1 MKLNPVV
8 IVLLMVASCSKPAK
22 KYNTWE
28 NYGGN
33 KENNHYSSLSQI
45 DTSNVSQ
52 LRPAWI
58 FNTGDADT
66 AKYSQI
72 QCNPIVIDSV
82 MYFTSPTLKL
92 YAVYAATGQKIWEFN
107 PDSLFR
113 NNQFMHFVLNNNRG
127 VTYWTDGKNDKR
139 IFYVASSYLHCLN
152 AMNGQLITSFGDSGL
167 VDLHN
172 DLGRE
177 AGDLFVTA
185 TSPGIIYKDLYI
197 LGSRVDEGAAAAPG
211 HIRAYD
217 VKTGKLRWIFHTIPQ
232 PGQVGYETWED
243 PNAYKHVGG
252 ANSWSGLT
260 IDEERG
266 IVFAPTGSASYDFYG
281 GKRKGQNLFANCLL
295 ALDAGTGKRK
305 WHFQF
310 IHHDL
315 WDWDLPAPPV
325 LVTVKK
331 EQRNI
336 DAVAQVTKHGM
347 VWLFERETGDPVY
360 PINEVPVD
368 TISEL
373 IGEKVWPT
381 QPMPT
386 FIKPFVR
393 QTFSINDIN
402 PYLPDTSM
410 ARIKKALEGYR
421 YGKMFIPPGKKPHV
435 EFPGFDGG
443 AEWGGP
449 AYDPETGLFYVNA
462 NEMGWVVTMNKVKT
476 ELTTIKENYGQ
487 AGLRLYQKY
496 CTSCHGPDRKGAGNF
511 PTLTNLQ
518 GRYRDADIVSL
529 LSTGR
534 RMMPSFNYITK
545 EEKEAITNYILD
557 LKENELKEF
566 IRPSQ
571 PQDDYRA
578 VPYVMEGYN
587 KFLSPEGY
595 PAIGPP
601 WGTLTAINL
610 HTGEHVWKT
619 TLGEYPELT
628 AKGVPPTG
636 TENYGGPVVTAG
648 GILFIAAAKDSKIRA
663 FNKYNGRLLWE
674 YDLPAAGFATPS
686 VYEVGGKQFLVIACG
701 GGKLRTRSGDAYIAF
716 ALPNNR

>member
-1 MKLNPVV
+1 MKFSLVV
-8 IVLLMVASCSKPAK
+8 IIFFFFASCSKPQK
-22 KYNTWE
+22 KYNSWE

-45 DTSNVSQ
+45 DTNNVNQ

-72 QCNPIVIDSV
+72 QCNPIIIDSV

-92 YAVYAATGQKIWEFN
+92 YAVHAGTGKEIWQFN
-107 PDSLFR
+107 PDSMFR
-113 NNQFMHFVLNNNRG
+113 NNQFMHFILNNNRG
-127 VTYWTDGKNDKR
+127 VTYWSDGQNDKR
-139 IFYVASSYLHCLN
+139 ILYVASSYIHCLD
-152 AMNGQLITSFGDSGL
+152 ATNGQLVKSFGDSGL

-217 VKTGKLRWIFHTIPQ
+217 VRTGKLRWIFHTIPQ

-243 PNAYKHVGG
+243 AEAYKHIGG

-260 IDEERG
+260 LDEKRG

-295 ALDAGTGKRK
+295 ALDAETGKRK

-315 WDWDLPAPPV
+315 WDWDVPTPPV

-331 EQRNI
+331 DGKKI
-336 DAVAQVTKHGM
+336 DAVAQLTKHGM
-347 VWLFERETGDPVY
+347 LWLFERETGKPLY
-360 PINEVPVD
+360 SINEIAVD
-368 TISEL
+368 TVSEL
-373 IGEKVWPT
+373 IGEKVSPT
-381 QPMPT
+381 QPIPT
-386 FIKPFVR
+386 FSKPFVR
-393 QTFSINDIN
+393 QTFTANDIN
-402 PYLPDTSM
+402 LYLPDTSI
-410 ARIKKALEGYR
+410 AKIKKELEGYR

-449 AYDPETGLFYVNA
+449 AYDPETNVLYVNA
-462 NEMGWVVTMNKVKT
+462 NEIGWVVTMVDVKN

-496 CTSCHGPDRKGAGNF
+496 CISCHGADRKGTGNF
-511 PTLTNLQ
+511 PTLINLQ
-518 GRYRDADIVSL
+518 ARYRDADIVSL

-534 RMMPSFNYITK
+534 RMMPSFNYISK
-545 EEKEAITNYILD
+545 EEKDAITSYILEI
-557 LKENELKEF
+557 KENELKEF
-566 IRPSQ
+566 IRPPQ
-571 PQDDYRA
+571 PQDEYRS
-578 VPYVMEGYN
+578 VPYVMAGYN

-595 PAIGPP
+595 PAIAPP
-601 WGTLTAINL
+601 WGTLTAIDLNS
-610 HTGEHVWKT
+610 GEHIWKT
-619 TLGEYPELT
+619 TLGEYPELK
-628 AKGVPPTG
+628 AKGIPPTG

-648 GILFIAAAKDSKIRA
+648 GVLFIAAARDSKIRA
-663 FNKYNGRLLWE
+663 FNKYNGKLLWE

-686 VYEVGGKQFLVIACG
+686 VYEVNGKQFLVIACG
-701 GGKLRTRSGDAYIAF
+701 GGKLKTKSGDAYVAF
-716 ALPNNR
+716 ALPD